1 MRRGVAC
8 LLVLALA
15 VLACAPAV
23 PAGMAG
29 VRPLAQQP
37 APAAGRE
44 VVFTIAPGTG
54 TAQARGD
61 QARLLPEAL
70 DLRVGDTL
78 VIENRDQTFHSF
90 GWFLVSPG
98 QRYARTFTEPGT
110 VVLFDLGCTGSGVGN
125 YTTVRV
131 EQ

>member
-1 MRRGVAC
+1 MRREVAC

-15 VLACAPAV
+15 MLACAPAA
-23 PAGMAG
+23 PAGTAG
-29 VRPLAQQP
+29 VRALAQQP

-61 QARLLPEAL
+61 LVRLLPEAL
-70 DLRVGDTL
+70 ELRVGDTL
-78 VIENRDQTFHSF
+78 VIDNRDQAFHSF
-90 GWFLVSPG
+90 GWFVVSPG
-98 QRYARTFTEPGT
+98 QRYARAFNEPGT
-110 VVLFDLGCTGSGVGN
+110 EVLFDIGCTGSGVGN